1 VAIACMKS
9 LGLISLLIWLVGCGA
24 PSTRQAGPLSAEQA
38 RLLARQA
45 ANAEAQALYQCQPFD
60 NGPSA
65 RLEGGRW
72 VWQDRRAYG
81 KSDVEARV
89 SFAPDGSGRTVQV
102 LLLDNRILSRLSF

>member
-1 VAIACMKS
+1 MKS
-9 LGLISLLIWLVGCGA
+9 LCLIPLLVLMLGCGA
-24 PSTRQAGPLSAEQA
+24 PGTRQAAPLGAEQA
-38 RLLARQA
+38 SLLARQA

-72 VWQDRRAYG
+72 VWKDSRAYG
-81 KSDVEARV
+81 QCDIEARV

-102 LLLDNRILSRLSF
+102 LLLDNRSLMLL